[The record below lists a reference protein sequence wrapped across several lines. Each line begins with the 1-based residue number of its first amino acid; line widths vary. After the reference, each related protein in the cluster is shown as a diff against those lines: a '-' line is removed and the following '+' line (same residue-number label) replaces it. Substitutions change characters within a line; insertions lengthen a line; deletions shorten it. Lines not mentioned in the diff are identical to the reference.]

1 MLCQFSQEF
10 LVLHWNKMH
19 KQPIQYLDPSC
30 TTMKA
35 EVQYFN
41 ADFEEINI
49 DTQDILTCFRC
60 VDLLN

>member
-1 MLCQFSQEF
+1 
-10 LVLHWNKMH
+10 MH